1 MRTAIYMV
9 QKGIPAMK
17 KMILVTV
24 LLLIVAGAASYSLGT
39 FAKEDP
45 SAKEKPPQEVTAI
58 TIVKSQIPTRQTLPG
73 RVTAYRQSEVRPQV
87 DGIVTQRLFEEGSKV
102 EKGQQ
107 LYQIDDSRYKALLNS
122 AYADL
127 KSAKADVQAVEAN
140 AKRSEELVKVGAVSK
155 QANDNAKAE
164 LNRARA
170 AVSVA
175 QAAVDLAKVN
185 LDYTKVYAPISGQIG
200 RSFVTDGTLV
210 TANQSQA
217 LAMITQLDP
226 IYVDMQQSLAET
238 DVTNIQEQ
246 MAAGGEI
253 PVHLMIGKENEKAY
267 AHQGTLKFSEVT
279 VNELTSSVTLRALF
293 NNPDGTLL
301 PGAFVRALL
310 DLGDTEVILVPQRA
324 TTRTPEG
331 KLKVWTIDAEGKAQ
345 PRIVTA
351 SQAHED
357 QWIVQEGLNPGDKL
371 IVEGYQK
378 VQPGAP
384 VTAVSTPTEKQVNTP
399 PKGQ

>member
-1 MRTAIYMV
+1 
-9 QKGIPAMK
+9 
-17 KMILVTV
+17 
-24 LLLIVAGAASYSLGT
+24 
-39 FAKEDP
+39 
-45 SAKEKPPQEVTAI
+45 
-58 TIVKSQIPTRQTLPG
+58 
-73 RVTAYRQSEVRPQV
+73 
-87 DGIVTQRLFEEGSKV
+87 
-102 EKGQQ
+102 
-107 LYQIDDSRYKALLNS
+107 
-122 AYADL
+122 
-127 KSAKADVQAVEAN
+127 
-140 AKRSEELVKVGAVSK
+140 
-155 QANDNAKAE
+155 
-164 LNRARA
+164 
-170 AVSVA
+170 VA